1 MLCYAFFKGMGK
13 RRKKRQKYWKNHAK
27 AIEKKTSCGTIQ
39 GRRTI
44 LNLCSKQCHFK
55 HLFF

>member
-1 MLCYAFFKGMGK
+1 MHFLKAWE
-13 RRKKRQKYWKNHAK
+13 REKKRQKYWKNHAK